1 MAGLIAALFGGKQAP
16 ATPPGSVPGGGGY
29 TQGPG
34 PTGEHGYPGST
45 SLTRS
50 ITSRSP
56 RAAKIQADK
65 QGGFEQALSQNG
77 QTRQAAARFGTGSP
91 DDNPRET
98 PTVTTPQPLLTALL
112 QAGANTQLGG
122 MLHKTKAG
130 ARTVGGQ
137 PLSRAAAEGGH
148 SGRDTTTP
156 WIRAQPD
163 ISGNVP
169 GAQNVRNTRALNY
182 KAKPGQA
189 HTYKSAPRADTAPPN
204 PTGWASDG
212 NVHPERVVQ
221 DVTVP
226 SRFVWN
232 GGGVQTW
239 SVEREMPYGGRGD
252 GARGADLN
260 GSRYY
265 ATGQQDQFWNG
276 GQGDYGIARQQGY
289 GNKRPVNFDQP
300 APWTSNYYDTTD
312 SVQSGAATQAPDMV
326 YVSPQAATARGVSAI
341 RRG

>member
-1 MAGLIAALFGGKQAP
+1 MAGLIAALFGGKKAP
-16 ATPPGSVPGGGGY
+16 APPSGSLPGGGGY

-45 SLTRS
+45 SQTR
-50 ITSRSP
+50 TLPNRNP
-56 RAAKIQADK
+56 RVAKIQADHHN
-65 QGGFEQALSQNG
+65 GFEQALSQNG
-77 QTRQAAARFGTGSP
+77 QVRQQAKKSGQDLP
-91 DDNPRET
+91 DNPRDT
-98 PTVTTPQPLLTALL
+98 PTVSTPQPLLTALL

-122 MLHKTKAG
+122 MLHKTKPG

-156 WIRAQPD
+156 WTRAQPD
-163 ISGNVP
+163 ISGAVP
-169 GAQNVRNTRALNY
+169 GAQNVRNTRAQGY
-182 KAKPGQA
+182 KAVPGQA
-189 HTYKSAPRADTAPPN
+189 HTYKSAPRADTAPVN
-204 PTGWASDG
+204 PTGQNSDG
-212 NVHPERVVQ
+212 NVHPERVVT

-226 SRFVWN
+226 SRYVWN

-239 SVEREMPYGGRGD
+239 SVQREMPYGGRGD

-265 ATGQQDQFWNG
+265 ATGQQEQFWNAN
-276 GQGDYGIARQQGY
+276 QGDYGIERQLGI
-289 GNKRPVNFDQP
+289 GHKRPVNFDQP

-312 SVQSGAATQAPDMV
+312 QVQAGANPQAPDMV
-326 YVSPQAATARGVSAI
+326 YVSPQAATARGVSAV